1 MSDSPLPVNKAN
13 SDPLQLA
20 LARTPARVLVGRS
33 GPGYRTATWLQ
44 LREDHASAR
53 DAVQAE
59 VDLLK
64 DFGAERI
71 ARHQLF
77 VVQSQANSKAEFLQR
92 PDLGRRFSEETRQ
105 VIQSHCPKG
114 ADLQVVIGDGLSA
127 TAVATQAPEL
137 LDRLHER
144 AIEHGWT
151 FGRPF
156 LVRYCRVGAM
166 NEIGDL
172 LASGIVLLLI
182 GERPGLATA
191 ESLSAYL
198 AYRPRTG
205 DTDAQRNLISNIH
218 KRGVS
223 IEEATHRILAMA
235 EQFRMVGRSG
245 IDVKETVTRNQLAR
259 Q

>member
-1 MSDSPLPVNKAN
+1 MSDDPPSLNKTDP
-13 SDPLQLA
+13 DPLQLA

-44 LREDHASAR
+44 LREDHAAAR

-59 VDLLK
+59 VDLLH

-77 VVQSQANSKAEFLQR
+77 IVQSQANSKAEFLQR
-92 PDLGRRFSEETRQ
+92 PDLGRRLSEETRRL
-105 VIQSHCPKG
+105 IQLHCPKG
-114 ADLQVVIGDGLSA
+114 ADLQVAIGDGLSA
-127 TAVATQAPEL
+127 TAVARQAPEL

-144 AIEHGWT
+144 AIKHGWT
-151 FGRPF
+151 LGRPF

-166 NEIGDL
+166 NEVGDL
-172 LASGIVLLLI
+172 LSPGIVVLLI

-218 KRGVS
+218 ARGVS
-223 IEEATHRILAMA
+223 IDEAIHRIVALA

-245 IDVKETVTRNQLAR
+245 IDVKETLTRSLPA
-259 Q
+259 